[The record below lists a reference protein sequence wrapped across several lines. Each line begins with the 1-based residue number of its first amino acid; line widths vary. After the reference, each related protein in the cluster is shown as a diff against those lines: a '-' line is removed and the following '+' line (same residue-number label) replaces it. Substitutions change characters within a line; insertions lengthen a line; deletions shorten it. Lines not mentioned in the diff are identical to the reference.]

1 VGDIA
6 ADGSFTL
13 SGGVLMSENNI
24 LEMNQENSGHGKV
37 EIAPEVIEVIA
48 GIAAAE
54 VEGVAQ
60 MRGSFATGVVE
71 RLGKKNHGKGVK
83 VELTES
89 GIKVDVY
96 CLMKFG
102 VSIPAVAQEIQD
114 NIRQALLNMTALE
127 SEEVNIHIVGIQFEN
142 QKPEVVDVEQEV

>member
-1 VGDIA
+1 
-6 ADGSFTL
+6 
-13 SGGVLMSENNI
+13 MSENNI
-24 LEMNQENSGHGKV
+24 LEMSQGQSGLGKV

-48 GIAAAE
+48 GIAATE
-54 VEGVAQ
+54 VEGVSQ
-60 MRGSFATGVVE
+60 MRGNFATGVVE

-83 VELTES
+83 VELTED

-102 VSIPAVAQEIQD
+102 ISIPTVAGKVQD

-127 SEEVNIHIVGIQFEN
+127 AEEVNVHIVGIQFEN
-142 QKPEVVDVEQEV
+142 AKQTEVETEQEM

>member
-1 VGDIA
+1 
-6 ADGSFTL
+6 
-13 SGGVLMSENNI
+13 MSENNI
-24 LEMNQENSGHGKV
+24 LEMNKANTGLGKV

-48 GIAAAE
+48 GIAASE

-60 MRGSFATGVVE
+60 MRGNFASGVVE

-83 VELTES
+83 VELSEE
-89 GIKVDVY
+89 GIIVDVY

-102 VSIPAVAQEIQD
+102 ISIPNVAREIQD

-127 SEEVNIHIVGIQFEN
+127 VKEVNIHVVGIIFEN
-142 QKPEVVDVEQEV
+142 QRHEVEVEQEI

>member
-1 VGDIA
+1 
-6 ADGSFTL
+6 
-13 SGGVLMSENNI
+13 MSDQNI
-24 LEMNQENSGHGKV
+24 LEMNQEETGLGKV

-48 GIAAAE
+48 GIAASE

-60 MRGSFATGVVE
+60 MRGNFATGVVE
-71 RLGKKNHGKGVK
+71 KLGKKNHGKGVK
-83 VELTES
+83 VELSEE

-102 VSIPAVAQEIQD
+102 VSIPAVAQSIQD

-127 SEEVNIHIVGIQFEN
+127 TKEINIHVVGVLFEN
-142 QKPEVVDVEQEV
+142 QKNEPDYEQEM